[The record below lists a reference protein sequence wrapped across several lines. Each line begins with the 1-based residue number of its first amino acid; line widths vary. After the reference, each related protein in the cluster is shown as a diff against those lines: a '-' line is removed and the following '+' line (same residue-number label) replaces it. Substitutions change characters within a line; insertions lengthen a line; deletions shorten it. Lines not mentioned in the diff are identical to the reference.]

1 MNVKTFIDRP
11 ITSVMIS
18 VTIVIIG
25 IISLVW
31 LPLEQYPD
39 IAPPTVKVT
48 ATYTGASTE
57 TVMKSVVAPL
67 EAATVM
73 IFGMLPLMLSS
84 VAGARGNIATGAGVL
99 GGMVVGTVALLFFVP
114 MLFCLFERLDEKW
127 RGKKA

>member
-25 IISLVW
+25 VISLVW

-48 ATYTGASTE
+48 
-57 TVMKSVVAPL
+57 
-67 EAATVM
+67 
-73 IFGMLPLMLSS
+73 IFGMLPLLFSS
-84 VAGARGNIATGAGVL
+84 GAGAIGNIAIGASVL
-99 GGMVVGTVALLFFVP
+99 GGMVIGTLALLFFVP
-114 MLFCLFERLDEKW
+114 TLFCLFERLNEKW
-127 RGKKA
+127 RGKKAQAL